1 MQKLLL
7 FILLFL
13 AAGCEHA
20 DQKDKYIMHDDF
32 YYIEDGRFYLEEI
45 ANEYFVIVKQD
56 RQEYVIDQLLQKGF
70 KLIGQPYAWNVP
82 NMANHGSLD
91 EISDC
96 VVFTIKGDQNI
107 ASITD
112 IVYSNNLYLTSAGD
126 KVGSSIESNT
136 FMVKLS
142 KEDKDGQIERL
153 RTLAI
158 QHGYLLIGEM
168 SRDYF
173 KLACTNR
180 TAGNNVEMSNW
191 FIEVAGFDTAQPIL
205 SQPDIAF

>member
-1 MQKLLL
+1 
-7 FILLFL
+7 
-13 AAGCEHA
+13 
-20 DQKDKYIMHDDF
+20 
-32 YYIEDGRFYLEEI
+32 
-45 ANEYFVIVKQD
+45 
-56 RQEYVIDQLLQKGF
+56 
-70 KLIGQPYAWNVP
+70 
-82 NMANHGSLD
+82 
-91 EISDC
+91 
-96 VVFTIKGDQNI
+96 
-107 ASITD
+107 
-112 IVYSNNLYLTSAGD
+112 
-126 KVGSSIESNT
+126 
-136 FMVKLS
+136 MVKLS